1 MKTADHWTPK
11 GLHLQKVVDKPRDC
25 RYSLN
30 HRMTD
35 RRNEMRSEAYAN
47 EMLYETC
54 RMRRYGW
61 HVGRHALQPAKSRK
75 PARRSI
81 LARLLGL

>member
-1 MKTADHWTPK
+1 
-11 GLHLQKVVDKPRDC
+11 
-25 RYSLN
+25 
-30 HRMTD
+30 
-35 RRNEMRSEAYAN
+35 MRSEAYAN

-61 HVGRHALQPAKSRK
+61 QVGRNALQPAKTRK

-81 LARLLGL
+81 LARLLGI